1 MGEAGDQLIESQL
14 GGSAA
19 TNRSHEQGVLAEV
32 GEKWLLLFEDLRFA
46 AGHHQQGAI
55 EGLGFAA
62 EHRSFQVLPSLV
74 CNLRGE
80 LATFLHS
87 HCPHRDHR

>member
-19 TNRSHEQGVLAEV
+19 TNRSHKQGVLAEV
-32 GEKWLLLFEDLRFA
+32 GEEWPLCFEDMLFA
-46 AGHHQQGAI
+46 ACHHQQGAV

-62 EHRSFQVLPSLV
+62 EHRSFQVLPFLV
-74 CNLRGE
+74 RNLLGE

-87 HCPHRDHR
+87 HGPHRDHR